1 MDPVLTESYALYHGD
16 SCELLPTMPP
26 ESVHL
31 SIYSPPF
38 MGLYHYSSSD
48 RDLSNCRTPGEF
60 FEHYSFIVRELAR
73 VTLPG
78 RISAVHCM
86 DVPRGSGTLFDLP
99 GEIVRVHEQH
109 GWHFIARHAV
119 WKEPLGVRMRTMAQ
133 GLAHKQVVED
143 SSLCDV
149 AGADYLLLFRKQGK
163 NQIPIRHDRG
173 LLTYAGSMDI
183 PPHLHGYKGWPGHQ
197 TENSYSHWIW
207 RRYASAFWDD
217 VRIDRVLPFQDARD
231 PDDEKHVHP
240 LQLDVIE
247 RILELRSNPGETVLT
262 PFMGVGSEVYEA
274 VRNQRRAI
282 GIELKASY
290 FRQAVL
296 NVADAERTR
305 DMTQA
310 PLFADHRDHHEE
322 SVHPTAPKVAV
333 APNRWKK

>member
-1 MDPVLTESYALYHGD
+1 MEPVLTESYALYHGD
-16 SCELLPTMPP
+16 SCELLPTMPA

-48 RDLSNCRTPGEF
+48 RDLSNCRTRQEF
-60 FEHYSFIVRELAR
+60 FEHYHFIVRELAR
-73 VTLPG
+73 VTVPG

-86 DVPRGSGTLFDLP
+86 DVPQGSGTYFDFP
-99 GEIVRVHEQH
+99 GEIIRVHENH
-109 GWHFIARHAV
+109 GWDFIARHAI

-149 AGADYLLLFRKQGK
+149 AAADYLVLFRKHGK
-163 NQIPIRHDRG
+163 NAIPIRHDRG
-173 LLTYAGSMDI
+173 LLTYAGSMEI
-183 PPHLHGYKGWPGHQ
+183 PPHLQGYRGWAGHH

-217 VRIDRVLPFQDARD
+217 IRIDRVLPFQDARD

-262 PFMGVGSEVYEA
+262 PFMGVGSEVYAA
-274 VRNQRRAI
+274 VLNQRRAI
-282 GIELKASY
+282 GVELKASY

-296 NVADAERTR
+296 NVQDAERTR
-305 DMTQA
+305 DLTQA
-310 PLFADHRDHHEE
+310 PLFATEE
-322 SVHPTAPKVAV
+322 VAQASTDHPTAPKVAV
-333 APNRWKK
+333 NPNRWKK